1 LIKKVVGD
9 IINSMEQVR
18 CAKCGRRLYDG
29 SPGWDILTG
38 KTKEQE
44 CICPRCG
51 EMNIITCE
59 IKEKVIVRVK
69 DGDSKYKNR

>member
-1 LIKKVVGD
+1 MTIKGGGD
-9 IINSMEQVR
+9 IINKEQIR
-18 CAKCGRRLYDG
+18 CKHCGRRLFDG

-38 KTKEQE
+38 KAKEQN

-59 IKEKVIVRVK
+59 IEEKVIVRVK
-69 DGDSKYKNR
+69 EGE